1 MAIYAPPRPT
11 EHSPHVRPR
20 PGTQRLE
27 LLALVALGLSTIALA
42 AASLSFVQDPARP
55 SVVAVVASEPTYSA
69 SEVSLARD
77 RACRAWDT
85 AAAAMATASNAA
97 ADAPTDWDN
106 PLTKAADAN
115 DARTTFVETAYLRN
129 EITAAT
135 PKELADSL
143 GRYQDLTIAIQH
155 ASVQRMASTLNSLS
169 EKLNTE
175 SRTIQN
181 TCGLG

>member
-1 MAIYAPPRPT
+1 MAIYAPHRPT
-11 EHSPHVRPR
+11 EHSPSARPR
-20 PGTQRLE
+20 PGSRRPMV
-27 LLALVALGLSTIALA
+27 LALVALGLSTTALA
-42 AASLSFVQDPARP
+42 AAALPFLQDGVRP
-55 SVVAVVASEPTYSA
+55 SVVAVVAAEQTYST

-77 RACRAWDT
+77 RACNAWDT

-115 DARTTFVETAYLRN
+115 DARTALVEIAYLRDQ
-129 EITAAT
+129 ITAAT

-169 EKLNTE
+169 EKLNAE
-175 SRTIQN
+175 SRSIQK
-181 TCGLG
+181 TCGL